1 MEVQVEATKTVESY
15 YPDNYRRVFIIN
27 GKLTLSLT
35 ADRPTGPRSSRDTT
49 TH

>member
-27 GKLTLSLT
+27 GKSLNFK
-35 ADRPTGPRSSRDTT
+35 
-49 TH
+49 